1 MEATFKAT
9 VRSISADASKVEVK
23 MLVDLTDVSAHE
35 ALVSMRGRDVLGTV
49 EKMQTEM
56 ELEG

>member
-9 VRSISADASKVEVK
+9 VKSISADASKVEVK

-35 ALVSMRGRDVLGTV
+35 VLVSMRGRDVLVTV
-49 EKMQTEM
+49 EKIQTEM

>member
-35 ALVSMRGRDVLGTV
+35 ALVSMRGRDVLVTV
-49 EKMQTEM
+49 EKIQTEM